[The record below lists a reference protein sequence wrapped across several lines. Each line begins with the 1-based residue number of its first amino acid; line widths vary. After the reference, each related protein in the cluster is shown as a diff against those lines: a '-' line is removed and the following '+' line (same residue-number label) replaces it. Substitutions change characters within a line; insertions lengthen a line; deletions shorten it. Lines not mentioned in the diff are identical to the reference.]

1 MPLYSQTDDS
11 DAPVREP
18 RVTRHPTHNTT
29 LAPEEALFRR
39 KQAPLRW
46 PHHDIYMAHER
57 DLPDEGRDVLP
68 PSDLLKAVHSFASHY
83 YDALGD
89 GGRRE
94 AHFVGGRNI
103 TEQSMDETA
112 LLAFGILLEEAGRE
126 VLGAR
131 GDMVFTEGEEIV
143 PTEDEAPAEGS
154 ASEDGLEAEDIADLE
169 LSSDSERAS
178 SGRRRKRR
186 KTSTEDD

>member
-1 MPLYSQTDDS
+1 
-11 DAPVREP
+11 
-18 RVTRHPTHNTT
+18 
-29 LAPEEALFRR
+29 
-39 KQAPLRW
+39 
-46 PHHDIYMAHER
+46 MAHER

-68 PSDLLKAVHSFASHY
+68 PSDLLKSVHSFASHY

-103 TEQSMDETA
+103 TEKSMDETA

-126 VLGAR
+126 VLGVR

-143 PTEDEAPAEGS
+143 PTEDEASDGDQAKGS
-154 ASEDGLEAEDIADLE
+154 ASGDDLEAKDIADLE
-169 LSSDSERAS
+169 LSSSSERAS
-178 SGRRRKRR
+178 SGRKRKRR
-186 KTSTEDD
+186 KMSREDD